1 MNSTVKI
8 FLLSSLLLFSN
19 LSKGQ
24 NLTLANLEKIMTNS
38 DWSYSDNFLAENGW
52 VYTGFDKTSV
62 GKKITWG
69 YKYDRYDKVASA
81 WLSLFLE
88 NDKPSSLNYR
98 VFNLESSNL
107 VNKRIA
113 SSGYIS
119 KKNNLTDN
127 RLIKAYSKGN
137 ILLAASSYYDSDDGS
152 TDYEY
157 NLVRKGGHYDSQNGK
172 KTEYSSEAGGWI
184 EYTMRDGKIQGPFV
198 IYYSKGGSV
207 KKKSYIQNGK
217 PNGNTIE
224 YYEDGQVSKRYLMKN
239 GNKTGLEIEY
249 HPNGEIKRK
258 SNYKNGLQN
267 GKTIE
272 YDENGQIEEVYFQ
285 KDGELG
291 LVQVFENGKLYVEM
305 NISNNKKNGL
315 YTSYDS
321 IGRVVSKGNYINNLE
336 TGVWEDFTYFSES
349 GDIGKVITEYKAG
362 KKEGKLQRILII
374 DKYEQVISEGYYKE
388 DKLSG
393 LGIGFV
399 GDTIVVNNFFNG
411 KLDGPKKNYLCPD
424 IYIKTNVSEIDLE
437 KLMILLDGHYLF
449 GDKTGSWKYYS
460 RENSNS
466 GSNRIPYLAET
477 YKGNKLNGL
486 LERRDKLGNIIV
498 TGSYHND
505 LKQGEWSYI
514 TYKND
519 LKDEVNTVTYQNGF
533 VKGYTELYR
542 GDKLVYSGLLKESD
556 SKMIKD
562 GFWVQNITDLSF
574 DKRDNIYQKC
584 NYNLWG
590 KLEGKSTYE
599 CGNEI
604 LNKET
609 YYFDDLVGKC
619 TYYDSYIRKIE
630 KQYLTRMEKLD
641 LKNINS
647 NLFSI
652 NLFDSLGK
660 NLVSSF
666 TYTQNNDYTKTD
678 FYNEYCTIQDYERT
692 DKFEKVWE
700 NIAKSKDPNIGLELN
715 KLISNNAQVKQGDF
729 IKISS
734 IHANQNSEN
743 DTIIIGSYRKNT
755 KDGVW
760 TFFHPEQSLKIT
772 KNYKDGVFNAPEVY
786 LNLNGSVFN
795 GKYTE
800 IILAEETKEVISIKD
815 GLRNGKSIVYS
826 LTDNA
831 VLNKIKYKNG
841 VKK

>member
-24 NLTLANLEKIMTNS
+24 NLTLANLEKIMTSS

-69 YKYDRYDKVASA
+69 YKYDRYDKVAYA

-88 NDKPSSLNYR
+88 DDKPSSLNYR

-224 YYEDGQVSKRYLMKN
+224 YYEDGQVSKKYLMKN
-239 GNKTGLEIEY
+239 GIKTGLEIEY

-258 SNYKNGLQN
+258 CNYSNGVQN

-285 KDGELG
+285 KDGELE
-291 LVQVFENGKLYVEM
+291 LIKVFENGKLSEEM

-315 YTSYDS
+315 GTSYDS
-321 IGRVVSKGNYINNLE
+321 IGRVVSKGNYINNLK
-336 TGVWEDFTYFSES
+336 TGVWENFAYFSES
-349 GDIGKVITEYKAG
+349 GDIGKVIQEYKAG

-388 DKLSG
+388 DKISG
-393 LGIGFV
+393 LGIGYV
-399 GDTIVVNNFFNG
+399 GDTIVVNYFFNG
-411 KLDGPKKNYLCPD
+411 KLDGPKTFYLCPD
-424 IYIKTNVSEIDLE
+424 IYKKTDVNKVDLE
-437 KLMILLDGHYLF
+437 KLVLLFEGHYVS
-449 GDKTGSWKYYS
+449 GEKTGTWKHYS
-460 RENSNS
+460 RNNINQ
-466 GSNRIPYLAET
+466 GAARLPYLTQT
-477 YKGNKLNGL
+477 YAGNKLNGVR
-486 LERRDKLGNIIV
+486 EDRDSLGNIILKGSYSDNEQHGV
-498 TGSYHND
+498 WRYFEYNNSQQQTSMLKVSYERGEKKGLTELYYGDKNIYTGSY
-505 LKQGEWSYI
+505 
-514 TYKND
+514 
-519 LKDEVNTVTYQNGF
+519 NGN
-533 VKGYTELYR
+533 GY
-542 GDKLVYSGLLKESD
+542 
-556 SKMIKD
+556 KD
-562 GFWVQNITDLSF
+562 GFWIQNVTDANF
-574 DKRDNIYQKC
+574 DDRDNIYQKC
-584 NYNLWG
+584 NYDLG
-590 KLEGKSTYE
+590 RLHGKSSYV
-599 CGNEI
+599 CDDEI
-604 LNKET
+604 LNTET
-609 YYFDDLVGKC
+609 YDFDKLMGSC
-619 TYYDSYIRKIE
+619 TYYNSSIRKLE
-630 KQYLTRMEKLD
+630 KYYHLFRYMEFD
-641 LKNINS
+641 L
-647 NLFSI
+647 LSI
-652 NLFDSLGK
+652 SLFDSSGINPLTSYSYAPNK
-660 NLVSSF
+660 EYV
-666 TYTQNNDYTKTD
+666 QTD
-678 FYNEYCTIQDYERT
+678 FYNGYTIKQTYKRG
-692 DKFEKVWE
+692 DKFDKIWGD
-700 NIAKSKDPNIGLELN
+700 IGKSKNPNVGLEL
-715 KLISNNAQVKQGDF
+715 KKEIASNESIKHGDF
-729 IKISS
+729 IKI
-734 IHANQNSEN
+734 ATNNDLYAN
-743 DTIIIGSYRKNT
+743 DTIVMGIYSQNL
-755 KDGVW
+755 KDGIW

-772 KNYKDGVFNAPEVY
+772 KNYNDGVFTAPEVY
-786 LNLNGSVFN
+786 SNLNGSVFN

-826 LTDNA
+826 LIDNA